1 MLKNVSAT
9 LEKNKMYVIIRIVY
23 NNNRKVLRAEQA
35 AATQ

>member
-23 NNNRKVLRAEQA
+23 NNRKVLRAEQA